1 MLIIKRTF
9 EPNGRL
15 GEVTT
20 WKERLN
26 VKPFYKE
33 QSLVTK
39 TAWSWEHSR
48 LPLNRPG
55 NNKVGQKKYKKKGK

>member
-9 EPNGRL
+9 EPSGRL

-33 QSLVTK
+33 QSLATK
-39 TAWSWEHSR
+39 TAWSRKHSR

-55 NNKVGQKKYKKKGK
+55 HNNARQKKYKKKGK